1 MVFHEVCVPR
11 PGVEKALLVRPNDA
25 QRRTLGKTMTWR
37 YTLLY
42 DYAAVRC
49 VLGWGF

>member
-25 QRRTLGKTMTWR
+25 QRRTLGKTMVAR
-37 YTLLY
+37 DQLP
-42 DYAAVRC
+42 YA
-49 VLGWGF
+49 L

>member
-25 QRRTLGKTMTWR
+25 QRRTLGKTMGE
-37 YTLLY
+37 LLFG
-42 DYAAVRC
+42 V
-49 VLGWGF
+49 

>member
-25 QRRTLGKTMTWR
+25 QRRTLGKTMLHAVNL
-37 YTLLY
+37 YEHFPLL
-42 DYAAVRC
+42 C
-49 VLGWGF
+49 

>member
-25 QRRTLGKTMTWR
+25 QRRTLGKTMPVCTG
-37 YTLLY
+37 LLGEKGRVSASL
-42 DYAAVRC
+42 DTR
-49 VLGWGF
+49 L